1 MAGAPGRFDDI
12 LETPRTLVARALAET
27 LERADDRRV
36 AKLLNVSAARV
47 GEAREVTAAAARGSG
62 PLLPS
67 WRRYEGV
74 VWGHLRPGEAT
85 AGQRRR
91 LLIPNALYGLNT
103 GTDAVGEYRL
113 KFTVSLDGIG
123 SLARFWRDHLGRAL
137 NELGR
142 VEIIDLLPDE
152 HHRAIEWTA
161 LRRPR
166 YQRVRFVSADE
177 SSVVGHDAKAAKG
190 ALARHLLD
198 SGAEGLEAFEW
209 RGWRSVRRGENYVVL
224 APSSP
229 GRHEEF
235 S

>member
-1 MAGAPGRFDDI
+1 MGAPGRFDDI

-36 AKLLNVSAARV
+36 ATLLNVSAARV
-47 GEAREVTAAAARGSG
+47 EEAREVTAAAARGTG

-74 VWGHLRPGEAT
+74 VWGHLRPGEVT
-85 AGQRRR
+85 ISQRRR
-91 LLIPNALYGLNT
+91 LLIPNALYGLNA
-103 GTDAVGEYRL
+103 GSDPVAEYRL
-113 KFTVSLDGIG
+113 KFTVSLEGLG
-123 SLARFWRDHLGRAL
+123 PLARFWREHLGRAL
-137 NELGR
+137 DEMGR

-152 HHRAIEWTA
+152 HHRAIDWTA
-161 LRRPR
+161 LRRPL
-166 YQRVRFVSADE
+166 YQRVRLVSADE

-198 SGAEGLEAFEW
+198 SGVSGLGTFEW
-209 RGWRSVRRGENYVVL
+209 RGWRSVRRGDGYVVL

-229 GRHEEF
+229 GRHEGF